1 MVLVQRDSQDGNLF
15 CGNPKL
21 EEKGSGMTR
30 RATRHLVRGGLG
42 GNISREARKI
52 FWPPP

>member
-21 EEKGSGMTR
+21 EEKGSGMT
-30 RATRHLVRGGLG
+30 AIVQ
-42 GNISREARKI
+42 NVAYV
-52 FWPPP
+52 